1 MSFFDVLKDKVLDL
15 LPGHEELTDSALDQA
30 QDAVDPQIAGEAGEQ
45 VDGIIDS
52 ARNSADGSVG
62 S

>member
-30 QDAVDPQIAGEAGEQ
+30 QEAVDPQIAGEQ
-45 VDGIIDS
+45 VDGVIDS

-62 S
+62 T